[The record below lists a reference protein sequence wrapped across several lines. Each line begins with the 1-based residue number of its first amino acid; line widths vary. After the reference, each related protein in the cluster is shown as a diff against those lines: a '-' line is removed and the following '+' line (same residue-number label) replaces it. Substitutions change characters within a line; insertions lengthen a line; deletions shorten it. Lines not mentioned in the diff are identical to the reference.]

1 MEMEEIVERLVG
13 VESRV
18 TSLEDWQNRQN
29 GSLERLETKVDGL
42 YKWLIGLMGGVI
54 TSLLLLVVQ
63 ILAGR

>member
-18 TSLEDWQNRQN
+18 ISLEDWQNRQN
-29 GSLERLETKVDGL
+29 GSLERLEAKVDGL

>member
-13 VESRV
+13 VESGV